1 MACILL
7 FLFEKSIHTVVPT
20 TIDKKQMES
29 TSISPFKKNFISC
42 GSLFPSLR
50 YSQSDDD
57 DTESRGGIELN
68 YEEIPSIRNLR
79 SSSSYSNQTFESTN
93 NNRLDLRTGFSGHSA
108 LNSIKNKKQTS
119 RQGEIKMMS
128 EHRGIG
134 VIKSMRKPSSPRYIL
149 NKKSF

>member
-1 MACILL
+1 M
-7 FLFEKSIHTVVPT
+7 
-20 TIDKKQMES
+20 
-29 TSISPFKKNFISC
+29 
-42 GSLFPSLR
+42 FPSLR